1 MFNIKSIFK
10 FNLPSSYST
19 QAIAKKLQINT
30 DFKLPCYHK
39 NYLNYFVLEVHYHI
53 DFQDPMVS
61 GTCITSTLYIYHVD
75 VIVLSV
81 LLHNAVNCLDYTALV
96 I

>member
-1 MFNIKSIFK
+1 
-10 FNLPSSYST
+10 
-19 QAIAKKLQINT
+19 
-30 DFKLPCYHK
+30 
-39 NYLNYFVLEVHYHI
+39 
-53 DFQDPMVS
+53 MVS

-96 I
+96 M